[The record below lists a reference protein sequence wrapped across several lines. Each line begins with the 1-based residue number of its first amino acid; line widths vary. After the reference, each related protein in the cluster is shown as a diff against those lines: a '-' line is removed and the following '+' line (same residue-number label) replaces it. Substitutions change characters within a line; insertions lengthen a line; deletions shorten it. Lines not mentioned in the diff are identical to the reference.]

1 MGRVPTSQSLRLRGR
16 MALLLMASVLL
27 VIGTGCFGGRRQ
39 SAAPARTEA
48 GAPVAADS
56 VGAAAQLE
64 RADSLPVR
72 PDTAAGRDSAPEQQ
86 AAGADT
92 VARGDTAAVERAVT
106 PSQKAEAEPTA
117 RKAREKKPPKD
128 CLLDFSE
135 SPPESRLLSFMG
147 GDNTRITF
155 IGGGLVAFC
164 QGDPERIRADSAE
177 QFENTGM
184 MNLFG
189 NVVFERPGKLQVT
202 APFATYFADEQKLV
216 AFGGVVA
223 TDLPTGS
230 TFRGPSIEYYR
241 AGGLRD
247 VARMVAPQRPS
258 LRLIERDSAGN
269 PRPPVDIEADR
280 MEDVGDTLLT
290 ATGRVIVQRE
300 DVRGEGDTASFN
312 KLTEAARLM
321 RKAFII
327 SRDTARP
334 FRLDGDTIDLFT
346 RNRELERVV
355 AVVEAKAS
363 GRDVALRGDRVAIQL
378 DSQQVSR
385 SWAWG
390 PSRAFAEASSQSL
403 EADSIEIRMPMQQVQ
418 EVHAIG
424 RAFAFTTP
432 DSLKIKDPE
441 RDILR
446 GDTVVAVFDT
456 LTTPPDTAP
465 ETVVQRVIATG
476 SASALYQLPAKEGRD
491 FIPSLSY
498 VRGGRIT
505 VHFDRGEMQTVRVDS
520 QAVGVYLEPQEDT
533 TGKGAD
539 SLARRADSLP
549 ADTLSRRDTVPTTD
563 STTGP
568 ARTPPRS
575 DTLTTSSRRMSAM
588 TDPIETPT
596 VAEVRPVSQGTPP
609 PLQDASGDGST
620 LSASGLV
627 KSYRG
632 RKVVND
638 VAVSLRQGEIV
649 GLLGPNGA
657 GKTTTFYMIVGLIAP
672 LAGQIALDGEDI
684 TKMPMFK
691 RAQRGIGYLA
701 QEPSIFRKL
710 TVEENILA
718 ILETLDLSAAE
729 RSARLETLLDE
740 LKIKHLRD
748 SKAFQL
754 SGGERRRLE
763 ITRALVTQPKFM
775 MLDEP
780 FAGVDPI
787 AVDDIQKIV
796 ADLRHRGIGV
806 LISDHNVEQTLDIV
820 DRAYIM
826 YDGQVKYSGTVRDL
840 VFDDTVSRIY
850 LGPTLTARLR
860 DRFAGEKGAVPT
872 TTDAGVS
879 VGA

>member
-1 MGRVPTSQSLRLRGR
+1 MTGRTPRLVLQSGARAPYLVLS
-16 MALLLMASVLL
+16 AVLLLLSAS
-27 VIGTGCFGGRRQ
+27 CFGGRRQ
-39 SAAPARTEA
+39 TTPVERPADADAPAAIGRAADAAELERPLGDSLAPRADSAATPDSAPAR
-48 GAPVAADS
+48 GAEPADS
-56 VGAAAQLE
+56 MA
-64 RADSLPVR
+64 RAR
-72 PDTAAGRDSAPEQQ
+72 IDTAAAVRADAPN
-86 AAGADT
+86 
-92 VARGDTAAVERAVT
+92 
-106 PSQKAEAEPTA
+106 KEPTVPKPDVS
-117 RKAREKKPPKD
+117 KAPEKKPPKD

-155 IGGGLVAFC
+155 IGGGMVAFC

-177 QFENTGM
+177 QFESTGM

-202 APFATYFADEQKLV
+202 APFATYFAEEQKLV

-241 AGGLRD
+241 AGSLRD
-247 VARMVAPQRPS
+247 VARMVAPQRPA

-300 DVRGEGDTASFN
+300 NVRGEGDTATFN
-312 KLTEAARLM
+312 KITEAARLM
-321 RKAFII
+321 RKAFIM

-355 AVVEAKAS
+355 AVVDAKAT

-390 PSRAFAEASSQSL
+390 PSRAFAETGSQSL
-403 EADSIEIRMPMQQVQ
+403 EADSIDIRMPQQQVQ
-418 EVHAIG
+418 EMHAVG
-424 RAFAFTTP
+424 RAVAFTTP
-432 DSLKIKDPE
+432 DTLKIKDPE

-456 LTTPPDTAP
+456 LTTAPDTAP
-465 ETVVQRVIATG
+465 ETVLQQVVATG

-491 FIPSLSY
+491 FVPSISY

-505 VHFDRGEMQTVRVDS
+505 VRFDRGDMQSVRVDS

-533 TGKGAD
+533 TGKGRD
-539 SLARRADSLP
+539 SVANRADTS
-549 ADTLSRRDTVPTTD
+549 
-563 STTGP
+563 
-568 ARTPPRS
+568 
-575 DTLTTSSRRMSAM
+575 TTSSRQTSTM
-588 TDPIETPT
+588 TDHESEPA
-596 VAEVRPVSQGTPP
+596 VADAKPASHATPP
-609 PLQDASGDGST
+609 PVPAEPLTGSVLAAT
-620 LSASGLV
+620 GLV
-627 KSYRG
+627 KAYRG

-672 LAGQIALDGEDI
+672 LAGTISLDGEDI
-684 TKMPMFK
+684 TKMPMYK

-718 ILETLDLSAAE
+718 ILETLDLSAAD
-729 RSARLETLLDE
+729 RSARLESLLDE

-826 YDGQVKYSGTVRDL
+826 YDGQVKYAGTVRDL

-860 DRFAGEKGAVPT
+860 DRFAHAADAPPAPLGAP
-872 TTDAGVS
+872 VS
-879 VGA
+879 IT